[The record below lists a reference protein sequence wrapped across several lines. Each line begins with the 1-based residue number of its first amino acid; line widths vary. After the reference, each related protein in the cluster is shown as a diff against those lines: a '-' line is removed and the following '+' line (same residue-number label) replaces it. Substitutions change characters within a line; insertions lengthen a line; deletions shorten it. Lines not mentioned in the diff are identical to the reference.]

1 MRTVSI
7 AFAALALVSVLTPAA
22 SRARA
27 QEQARITPPVVV
39 HEVKPGYTGDA
50 IRRRIQGS
58 VSLSAVVRA
67 DGTVGDVKVLKS
79 LDPELD
85 RQAIAAAKQWTFKP
99 GTKDGEPVN
108 VAVNLELTFTL
119 RAGTKP
125 VPAAQAA
132 VYKVGQEG
140 VTAPVLVREVKPQY
154 TENAKAR
161 RVQGTVEV
169 AAVVLSDGT
178 VGDVRVTKSLDT
190 ELDQQAVKAAKQ
202 WTFKPG
208 TKDGKPVDVEVQIE
222 LTFTLR

>member
-1 MRTVSI
+1 MRTLSA
-7 AFAALALVSVLTPAA
+7 AFAALALVSGLAPAA
-22 SRARA
+22 TSARA
-27 QEQARITPPVVV
+27 QEQARITMPVVV
-39 HEVKPGYTGDA
+39 HEVKPGYTGGA

-67 DGTVGDVKVLKS
+67 DGTVGEVKVLKS

-85 RQAIAAAKQWTFKP
+85 QQAIAAAKQWTFKP
-99 GTKDGEPVN
+99 GTKDGQPVN
-108 VAVNLELTFTL
+108 VAVTLELTFTL
-119 RAGTKP
+119 RAGTKA
-125 VPAAQAA
+125 VPPAQAE

-140 VTAPVLVREVKPQY
+140 VTAPVVVRDVRPQY
-154 TENAKAR
+154 TEDAKAR
-161 RVQGTVEV
+161 RVQGSVEV

-208 TKDGKPVDVEVQIE
+208 TKDGKPVDVEVTIE
-222 LTFTLR
+222 LTFTVR